1 MDKSLPWRVA
11 VCAGVGSC
19 SGNTLVRAERCS
31 APTLLWKLV
40 FAPFC
45 RCIIPL
51 CPSFDIVRIS
61 GHNFRTTQLG
71 PFAYFALFILQFRF
85 VVRLICTPLF
95 AACPAATDHPPR
107 RFAPPLQGWDSDQ
120 ERFEVQV
127 KQDKQDTRVPLCER
141 SNVRRATKPLH
152 RARYERADITKT
164 RTCDLLSTLDLRPCT
179 RDWSFVGINQIDLG
193 VLESLQSRS
202 SDCILIIELFR
213 PKASL

>member
-141 SNVRRATKPLH
+141 SNVRRAKNHFIEQDTRGLTLRKPGRVICCQRRPQDHAL
-152 RARYERADITKT
+152 ETDV
-164 RTCDLLSTLDLRPCT
+164 LLGA
-179 RDWSFVGINQIDLG
+179 VG
-193 VLESLQSRS
+193 
-202 SDCILIIELFR
+202 
-213 PKASL
+213 